1 MKINK
6 VKLHNF
12 SSYEGNNEFDFEIT
26 DAGKNIVLI
35 GGKNGAGK
43 TSLFTA
49 IKVALYGPLA
59 YGYVGVNSHY
69 ISKIKDLINSKAF
82 QQEVV
87 ESEVQLTL
95 QLKIERDIRNYVIT
109 RKWDYTNQKL
119 TEEYTVARDGKLQND
134 QELSYFEN
142 YLRSII
148 PPDLFEFFL
157 FDGEEVGNIFST
169 SAYNTYV
176 RNAVFTM
183 CGMDVFEIIRKFT
196 RGYVTKNNS
205 NDDDDVYDTYESAKQ
220 QIETLETEKEN
231 LDIEVGNLTKELEN
245 IDIQLTELATAFK
258 NAGGIS
264 RKEKKQ
270 LEDEYALAEKV
281 KTESL
286 TNIKL
291 FVEGL
296 MPFYILRDFAD
307 PIMAQLDFEEK
318 GEIFYY
324 VQSKLKRDVT
334 NIKLFVEGLMPFYIL
349 RDFADPIMAQ
359 LDFEEKGEIFY
370 YVQSKLKR
378 DVISDLLKGD
388 VSDAKVDQLMDHLLD
403 TFRPKGF
410 REDMEMMFDLS
421 KEDIGRVN
429 GIVSSLDDFNVSAMV
444 DMVNKRRAASE
455 RTAEIN
461 RILKNSMSEED
472 INEFAQRENEILK
485 KKDDLSSILYDS
497 QHRLEEIDRELQ
509 MQEQTRDKAMHILKS
524 NAQNRHVYELSSG
537 ISSMMEQFLEEKTV
551 NIRRKLEKAIVQ
563 KLKSIYRKN
572 NLITH
577 IEIGK
582 NFDFNLY
589 QDEEYNGKELL
600 TLYKNLG
607 DSEFTNL
614 IGTKGEKRLVKMLE
628 GTSINVLKNKSESDF
643 GQEPIRLYKKIELG
657 RLSKG
662 ERQIFIL
669 ALYWA
674 IIEISGQNIPFIIDT
689 PYARIDANHRKEIS
703 EKFFPNIS
711 DQVIILSTDEEI
723 NEEYYKIVKPYVS
736 KEYLLINDENENRT
750 TIKNNY
756 FFEV

>member
-1 MKINK
+1 MRINK
-6 VKLHNF
+6 VTLYNF
-12 SSYEGNNEFDFEIT
+12 SSYEDINEFDFEIK
-26 DAGKNIVLI
+26 DKKKNIVLI

-82 QQEVV
+82 QQKVV
-87 ESEVQLTL
+87 ESGVQITL
-95 QLKIERDIRNYVIT
+95 QLKIEREIRTYVIT
-109 RKWDYTNQKL
+109 RKWKYVNQKL
-119 TEEYTVARDGKLQND
+119 TEKYSVEKDGKKLEEK
-134 QELSYFEN
+134 ELSYFEN
-142 YLRSII
+142 YLQSII

-176 RNAVFTM
+176 RNAVFTL
-183 CGMDVFEIIRKFT
+183 CGMDVFEIIRKYT
-196 RGYVTKNNS
+196 RNYVTKANS
-205 NDDDDVYDTYESAKQ
+205 EEDDNTYEIYENIKNE
-220 QIETLETEKEN
+220 IELVETEKTQLEQAVHEIEKKIEN
-231 LDIEVGNLTKELEN
+231 VGVQLE
-245 IDIQLTELATAFK
+245 DLFTAFK

-264 RKEKKQ
+264 RKEKKK
-270 LEDEYALAEKV
+270 LEDEFNQSEKV
-281 KTESL
+281 KTETL
-286 TNIKL
+286 ANIKM

-296 MPFYILRDFAD
+296 MPFYILKDFTE
-307 PIMAQLDFEEK
+307 PISKQLDFEEK

-324 VQSKLKRDVT
+324 VQNKLKRKDIE
-334 NIKLFVEGLMPFYIL
+334 N
-349 RDFADPIMAQ
+349 
-359 LDFEEKGEIFY
+359 
-370 YVQSKLKR
+370 
-378 DVISDLLKGD
+378 LLKED
-388 VSDAKVDQLMDHLLD
+388 ITQDKLDKLMEHLLD

-410 REDMEMMFDLS
+410 HDDMEMMFDLS
-421 KEDIGRVN
+421 KEGIGRVN
-429 GIVSSLDDFNVSAMV
+429 GVISSVDDFDAVTMIETV
-444 DMVNKRRAASE
+444 KRRKKASD

-472 INEFAQRENEILK
+472 ANIFAQKENELLK
-485 KKDDLSSILYDS
+485 SKEDLTRQLYEVK
-497 QHRLEEIDRELQ
+497 HTLEDIDRDLQ
-509 MQEQTRDKAMHILKS
+509 AKEQIRDKAFQKLKE
-524 NAQNRHVYELSSG
+524 NAQNKHVYELSSG
-537 ISSMMEQFLEEKTV
+537 ISSMMEQFLENKTV
-551 NIRRKLEKAIVQ
+551 KIRKQLEKVVVQ
-563 KLKSIYRKN
+563 KLKTIYRKN

-577 IEIGK
+577 IEVGK
-582 NFDFNLY
+582 NFEFNLY
-589 QDEEYNGKELL
+589 QDELYTSKDLL

-607 DSEFTNL
+607 DSEFRKL
-614 IGTKGEKRLVKMLE
+614 IGVKGEKELLTK
-628 GTSINVLKNKSESDF
+628 TNVSSLDILKDISESEL
-643 GQEPIRLYKKIELG
+643 GKEPIHLYKKIELS

-689 PYARIDANHRKEIS
+689 PYARIDANHRREIS

-750 TIKNNY
+750 TIENNY

>member
-1 MKINK
+1 M
-6 VKLHNF
+6 
-12 SSYEGNNEFDFEIT
+12 
-26 DAGKNIVLI
+26 
-35 GGKNGAGK
+35 
-43 TSLFTA
+43 
-49 IKVALYGPLA
+49 YGPLA

-82 QQEVV
+82 QHEVV
-87 ESEVQLTL
+87 ESEVQITL
-95 QLKIERDIRNYVIT
+95 QLKIERDISNYVIT
-109 RKWDYTNQKL
+109 RKWDYTNQRL
-119 TEEYTVARDGKLQND
+119 TEKYTVERDGKQLKD

-157 FDGEEVGNIFST
+157 FDGEAVGNIFST

-183 CGMDVFEIIRKFT
+183 CGMDVFEIIRRFT
-196 RGYVTKNNS
+196 HGYVTRNNS
-205 NDDDDVYDTYESAKQ
+205 IDDDEVYDTYEAAKQ
-220 QIETLETEKEN
+220 QMELLEAEKKSLESKVN
-231 LDIEVGNLTKELEN
+231 SLTKELE
-245 IDIQLTELATAFK
+245 DTEVQLTELATAFK

-270 LEDEYALAEKV
+270 LEDEYAHAEKV
-281 KTESL
+281 KTEAL
-286 TNIKL
+286 TNIKI

-296 MPFYILRDFAD
+296 MPFYILKDFAN
-307 PIMAQLDFEEK
+307 PIMSQLDFEEK

-324 VQSKLKRDVT
+324 VQSKLKRDS
-334 NIKLFVEGLMPFYIL
+334 IAE
-349 RDFADPIMAQ
+349 
-359 LDFEEKGEIFY
+359 
-370 YVQSKLKR
+370 
-378 DVISDLLKGD
+378 LLKGD
-388 VSDAKVDQLMDHLLD
+388 VSDSKVNQLMDYLLD

-410 REDMEMMFDLS
+410 RDDMEMMFDLS

-429 GIVSSLDDFNVSAMV
+429 GIVSSLDDFDVSAMV
-444 DMVNKRRAASE
+444 DMVNKRKAASE

-461 RILKNSMSEED
+461 KILKNSMSEED
-472 INEFAQRENEILK
+472 VNAFAQKENEILK
-485 KKDDLSSILYDS
+485 KKDDLSSRLYDS
-497 QHRLEEIDRELQ
+497 QQRLEDIDKELNS
-509 MQEQTRDKAMHILKS
+509 QEQIRDKAMQILKS
-524 NAQNRHVYELSSG
+524 NAQNKHVYELSSG
-537 ISSMMEQFLEEKTV
+537 ISSMMEQFLEEKTLS
-551 NIRRKLEKAIVQ
+551 IRKKLEKAIVQ

-589 QDEEYNGKELL
+589 QDEEYNGKELS

-607 DSEFTNL
+607 SSEFTNL
-614 IGTKGEKRLVKMLE
+614 IGTKGEKRLIKMLN
-628 GTSINVLKNKSESDF
+628 GTSINVLKNKSEIEL
-643 GQEPIRLYKKIELG
+643 GEEPIQLYKKIELG

-674 IIEISGQNIPFIIDT
+674 IIEISGQNIPFVIDT
-689 PYARIDANHRKEIS
+689 PYARIDANHRREIS

-723 NEEYYKIVKPYVS
+723 NEEYYKIVKPYIS

-750 TIKNNY
+750 TIENNY

>member
-6 VKLHNF
+6 VKLYNF

-26 DAGKNIVLI
+26 DTGKNIILI
-35 GGKNGAGK
+35 GGQNGAGK

-59 YGYVGVNSHY
+59 YGYIGANNRY

-82 QQEVV
+82 QREVV
-87 ESEVQLTL
+87 ESEVQIAL
-95 QLKIERDIRNYVIT
+95 QLKVERDIRNYVIT
-109 RKWDYTNQKL
+109 RKWYYTDQKL
-119 TEEYTVARDGKLQND
+119 TEEYTVERDGKQLND

-157 FDGEEVGNIFST
+157 FDGEEIGNIFST
-169 SAYNTYV
+169 STYNTYV
-176 RNAVFTM
+176 KNAVFTL
-183 CGMDVFEIIRKFT
+183 CGMDVFEIIRKYT
-196 RGYVTKNNS
+196 HGYVAKNNAA
-205 NDDDDVYDTYESAKQ
+205 DDDEAYEIYECSKK
-220 QIETLETEKEN
+220 QIELLETEKVNVE
-231 LDIEVGNLTKELEN
+231 LVVSNLTKELE
-245 IDIQLTELATAFK
+245 DVEVQRTELTTAFK

-264 RKEKKQ
+264 SKEKKE
-270 LEDEYALAEKV
+270 LEDEFSQAEKV
-281 KTESL
+281 KTETL
-286 TNIKL
+286 INIKL

-296 MPFYILRDFAD
+296 MPFYILRDFAN
-307 PIMAQLDFEEK
+307 PIMSQLDFEEK

-324 VQSKLKRDVT
+324 VQSKLKRD
-334 NIKLFVEGLMPFYIL
+334 
-349 RDFADPIMAQ
+349 A
-359 LDFEEKGEIFY
+359 
-370 YVQSKLKR
+370 
-378 DVISDLLKGD
+378 ISDLLKED
-388 VSDAKVDQLMDHLLD
+388 VPDEKVDQLMEHLLD
-403 TFRPKGF
+403 IFRPKGF
-410 REDMEMMFDLS
+410 CEDMEMMFDLS

-429 GIVSSLDDFNVSAMV
+429 GIVSALDDFDASAMI
-444 DMVNKRRAASE
+444 DMVNKRKAASE

-472 INEFAQRENEILK
+472 ISAFTQRENKILK
-485 KKDDLSSILYDS
+485 KKNELSSRLYDS
-497 QHRLEEIDRELQ
+497 QRRLEDIDRELRS
-509 MQEQTRDKAMHILKS
+509 QEQARDKAMQILKL
-524 NAQNRHVYELSSG
+524 NAQNRHVYELSAG
-537 ISSMMEQFLEEKTV
+537 ISSMMEQFLEEKTIS
-551 NIRRKLEKAIVQ
+551 IRKNLEKIIIQ

-607 DSEFTNL
+607 SSEFTNL
-614 IGTKGEKRLVKMLE
+614 IGTKGEERLIKMLH
-628 GTSINVLKNKSESDF
+628 GTSINVLKNKSEVELSK
-643 GQEPIRLYKKIELG
+643 EPIQLYKKIEIG

-669 ALYWA
+669 ALYWT
-674 IIEISGQNIPFIIDT
+674 IIEISGQNIPFVIDT
-689 PYARIDANHRKEIS
+689 PYARIDANHRREIS

-723 NEEYYKIVKPYVS
+723 NEEYYKIVKPYIS

-750 TIKNNY
+750 TIENNY

>member
-6 VKLHNF
+6 VKLYNF
-12 SSYEGNNEFDFEIT
+12 SSYEGTNEFDFEIT
-26 DAGKNIVLI
+26 DKEKNIVLI

-59 YGYVGVNSHY
+59 YGYLGVNNHY

-82 QQEVV
+82 QQDVV
-87 ESEVQLTL
+87 ESGVQITL
-95 QLKIERDIRNYVIT
+95 QLKIEREIRNFVIT

-119 TEEYTVARDGKLQND
+119 TEEYTVDRDGKLLND

-142 YLRSII
+142 YLRSIV

-176 RNAVFTM
+176 KNAVFTL

-196 RGYVTKNNS
+196 RGYLSKNNLS
-205 NDDDDVYDTYESAKQ
+205 DDTAYDVYEVARQ
-220 QIETLETEKEN
+220 QVDLLEEEKEQLEVVLDN
-231 LDIEVGNLTKELEN
+231 LSVELED
-245 IDIQLTELATAFK
+245 IDVQLTELATAFK

-264 RKEKKQ
+264 QKEKKK
-270 LEDEYALAEKV
+270 LEEEFNQAEKV
-281 KTESL
+281 KTETL

-296 MPFYILRDFAD
+296 MPFYILREFTE
-307 PIMAQLDFEEK
+307 PIMSQLDFEEK

-324 VQSKLKRDVT
+324 VQSKLKRNT
-334 NIKLFVEGLMPFYIL
+334 
-349 RDFADPIMAQ
+349 
-359 LDFEEKGEIFY
+359 
-370 YVQSKLKR
+370 
-378 DVISDLLKGD
+378 ISELLKGD
-388 VSDAKVDQLMDHLLD
+388 VPEEKVDLLMEQLLS

-410 REDMEMMFDLS
+410 KEDMEMMFDLS

-429 GIVSSLDDFNVSAMV
+429 GIVSALEDFDTSAMIEI
-444 DMVNKRRAASE
+444 VNKRRAASE

-472 INEFAQRENEILK
+472 VNSYARKENEILK
-485 KKDDLSSILYDS
+485 KKDELNSQLHET
-497 QHRLEEIDRELQ
+497 QHRLEELSRELQ
-509 MQEQTRDKAMHILKS
+509 IQEQTRDRAMQSLKE
-524 NAQNRHVYELSSG
+524 NAQNKHVYELSSG
-537 ISSMMEQFLEEKTV
+537 ISAMMEQFLEEKAV
-551 NIRRKLEKAIVQ
+551 SIRRSLEKSIVK
-563 KLKSIYRKN
+563 KLKAIYRKN

-589 QDEEYNGKELL
+589 QDEEYSARELL

-607 DSEFTNL
+607 NAEFTNL
-614 IGTKGEKRLVKMLE
+614 IGTKGESKLIKLLDIA
-628 GTSINVLKNKSESDF
+628 SINDLKNVTEVKI
-643 GQEPIRLYKKIELG
+643 GQKPLLLYKKIELD

-674 IIEISGQNIPFIIDT
+674 IIEISGQNIPFVIDT
-689 PYARIDANHRKEIS
+689 PYARIDANHRREIS

-711 DQVIILSTDEEI
+711 NQVIILSTDEEI

-750 TIKNNY
+750 TITNNY